1 MRLHRYEHAGMQSF
15 LEAEAKW
22 KEEAEGSQMQHTS
35 FGTVL
40 KEVHRFRGSSFAQE
54 RLQSSHEAIAEK
66 RFVMVSDVQA
76 EALRDH
82 HDELQALLQTAVE
95 TQSLMNTSASGA
107 QGGQADQ
114 GVAAKA
120 AATAAILHKFK
131 NYFNR
136 YNQDHSENSSGTRLS
151 LVGSQYIGEIGVGTV
166 VDPGCASS
174 LTEKSIPVGTNSSAL
189 GQIGAFMSSSLGR
202 PSSSRLKSS
211 SSLVQSCKVNDQSK
225 IRVVF
230 DTGSTNIWIPGKDCT
245 SEACRLPGR
254 HLFDQTRSSTF
265 AFPEK
270 RTQLSITF
278 GTGHITGPMVIDD
291 LHIGP
296 FLVSK
301 QNFGLIETLDGSVF
315 KESPV
320 EGLAGLALDA
330 MSANG
335 VRPFF
340 RNVIDQKALK
350 HNEFAFYF
358 SRDNPTA
365 NALLWGGVDHQFYT
379 GDLVYFPVVDP
390 FYWSL
395 KLLSLKVG
403 DRQILGGG
411 GEDPSLAEQNT
422 NRKWYGPVAIVDT
435 GTTFNTLEGEK
446 HREVMAMLPAGPCS
460 NMDSSSHPP
469 ITITMEDAHGQPQDF
484 VMTHNDY
491 MVTGKDEESC
501 RPAFMQ
507 IDLPPAH
514 GPGMILGEVFLRSF
528 FGVFDRDS
536 GVDAEARVAFA
547 KSNHHPDTLKYLRK
561 ITAGQPGF
569 NKAGDSL
576 A

>member
-1 MRLHRYEHAGMQSF
+1 MRLHRYEHAGVQSF

-22 KEEAEGSQMQHTS
+22 KEEAEGTQMQRTS
-35 FGTVL
+35 SGKVL
-40 KEVHRFRGSSFAQE
+40 KDVHRFRGSSLAQE
-54 RLQSSHEAIAEK
+54 RLQNK
-66 RFVMVSDVQA
+66 KFVMVSDVQA

-95 TQSLMNTSASGA
+95 VRSLMNTSATES
-107 QGGQADQ
+107 QGGQGGQ
-114 GVAAKA
+114 GAAAKA
-120 AATAAILHKFK
+120 AATAALLHRFK
-131 NYFNR
+131 AYFNR
-136 YNQDHSENSSGTRLS
+136 YNQDHSDNSSGTRLS

-174 LTEKSIPVGTNSSAL
+174 LTEKSVPIGTNSSVL
-189 GQIGAFMSSSLGR
+189 GQIGAFASSLIGGPT
-202 PSSSRLKSS
+202 PSSRSS

-245 SEACRLPGR
+245 SEACKLPGR
-254 HLFDQTRSSTF
+254 HFFDQARSSTF
-265 AFPEK
+265 SYPEK
-270 RTQLSITF
+270 KTQLSITF
-278 GTGHITGPMVIDD
+278 GTGHITGPMVVDD

-315 KESPV
+315 RESPV

-340 RNVIDQKALK
+340 RNVIDQHALK

-379 GDLVYFPVVDP
+379 GNLTYFPVVDP
-390 FYWSL
+390 YYWSL
-395 KLLSLKVG
+395 KLLRLRIG
-403 DRQILGGG
+403 DREISVSS
-411 GEDPSLAEQNT
+411 GEDSSSAATNP

-435 GTTFNTLEGEK
+435 GTTFNTLEK
-446 HREVMAMLPAGPCS
+446 DKYSEVMDLLPAGHCS
-460 NMDSSSHPP
+460 SMDDSSHPP
-469 ITITMEDAHGQPQDF
+469 ITITLEDAHGKPQDF
-484 VMTHNDY
+484 VMSHNDY
-491 MVTGKDEESC
+491 MVTGRDQDSC

-507 IDLPPAH
+507 IDIPPAH
-514 GPGMILGEVFLRSF
+514 GPGIILGEVFLRSF
-528 FGVFDRDS
+528 FAVFDRSS
-536 GVDAEARVAFA
+536 GVDTEARVAFA
-547 KSNHHPDTLKYLRK
+547 KSNHHPDTLKYLQK

-569 NKAGDSL
+569 KKDGSIIQ
-576 A
+576 